1 MALIAPASGMK
12 VWLAGEGVWAREDAG
27 GWIVGA
33 VINNASGGATVD
45 NEARAAINALL
56 AAVRAHG
63 LIAT

>member
-1 MALIAPASGMK
+1 MM
-12 VWLAGEGVWAREDAG
+12 VWLAAGGVWAREDAG

-33 VINNASGGATVD
+33 AIPNASGGAIVD
-45 NEARAAINALL
+45 SEARAAINALL

>member
-1 MALIAPASGMK
+1 MMM
-12 VWLAGEGVWAREDAG
+12 WLAADGVWAREDAG

-33 VINNASGGATVD
+33 AIPNASGGATVD
-45 NEARAAINALL
+45 SEARAAINALL